1 MCSINLLSHL
11 VKYPDDVDRYRC
23 LRLNNEASLER
34 TVIQKFW
41 LPRNDEIPLSVRTRN
56 SNSSLLRCRLWF
68 SSKGRKSL
76 RFSSKNR
83 KSLWLVRKI
92 EKVLHLV
99 LKVEKVSSKERKVFD
114 SILKI
119 EKVYDLVRKIEKCSK
134 TEAKIFFI
142 KMFKSMHLSRLF
154 SVLQNK
160 NTKLIDCIYLNYE
173 SPLIISRSCLF
184 DEFTIS

>member
-1 MCSINLLSHL
+1 MMKSHSRSEQGTQIVHCCAAAFDL
-11 VKYPDDVDRYRC
+11 V
-23 LRLNNEASLER
+23 
-34 TVIQKFW
+34 
-41 LPRNDEIPLSVRTRN
+41 
-56 SNSSLLRCRLWF
+56 
-68 SSKGRKSL
+68 RKVEKVL
-76 RFSSKNR
+76 D
-83 KSLWLVRKI
+83 LVRKI

-173 SPLIISRSCLF
+173 TPQAPLMSLPFLKS
-184 DEFTIS
+184 